1 MGTRPQSS
9 WRSLLSFFSVAL
21 FSLLLLLYLGPSR
34 NSGQDLRVPVTER
47 DLHDDAVTNLTKR
60 ATATYQA
67 ASEKG
72 AKLHCLLAMSK
83 EDVEAADGGKYKEP
97 AKWLQ
102 KWGIE
107 DSQGWVTEAEEGEE
121 GADKNAPYWGDYLDA
136 AFSSLDISKSDAH
149 NVHWIHLSD
158 AEIFP
163 DPEEF
168 EGTAEQGVRSGA
180 YFTNS
185 YILDPGV
192 IIADNNYAVVPALN
206 DNFPGWEKIFT
217 TTHIQRSQ
225 WSDAAWMQWT
235 KTCDWFGGDR
245 TKIKYIIRS
254 RITNKTTLSLIFE
267 ALISKYG
274 GFPTIGKWDDRLT
287 LDVATNPGE
296 FHAVLASP
304 NGAGVAYILMNH
316 KSTLGIKTVNKVEI
330 FVPNI
335 PYTVV
340 GTSVDDPLVQRAK
353 IMLLFT
359 VISV

>member
-1 MGTRPQSS
+1 MTNRGNMHAGSPVITSWSSRPSFFTGGFNPSNLAEEEECNSAAHMNAQFISDGLRTRPRQKGYQLLCHLSYTFHTNNTLNIHLFFKMGTRPQSS

-168 EGTAEQGVRSGA
+168 EGTAEQGVVS
-180 YFTNS
+180 
-185 YILDPGV
+185 
-192 IIADNNYAVVPALN
+192 
-206 DNFPGWEKIFT
+206 
-217 TTHIQRSQ
+217 
-225 WSDAAWMQWT
+225 
-235 KTCDWFGGDR
+235 C
-245 TKIKYIIRS
+245 
-254 RITNKTTLSLIFE
+254 
-267 ALISKYG
+267 
-274 GFPTIGKWDDRLT
+274 
-287 LDVATNPGE
+287 
-296 FHAVLASP
+296 
-304 NGAGVAYILMNH
+304 
-316 KSTLGIKTVNKVEI
+316 
-330 FVPNI
+330 
-335 PYTVV
+335 
-340 GTSVDDPLVQRAK
+340 
-353 IMLLFT
+353 
-359 VISV
+359 